1 MEKKSVESYPE
12 YFKIL
17 DGRKMITPAF
27 GVICLMFVAMIIF
40 VLYEHNFE
48 IEKISYWRGL
58 YLLLLF
64 FMITYPM
71 IFMNNTEKII
81 NKSEIK
87 SVSWTK
93 KLMKYSVVIH
103 YGKKKRLIDGLTEQ
117 EAKDIVKFL
126 MSNK

>member
-1 MEKKSVESYPE
+1 
-12 YFKIL
+12 
-17 DGRKMITPAF
+17 MITPAF

-40 VLYEHNFE
+40 VLYKHNFE

-71 IFMNNTEKII
+71 IFMNNTGKII

-93 KLMKYSVVIH
+93 
-103 YGKKKRLIDGLTEQ
+103 
-117 EAKDIVKFL
+117 
-126 MSNK
+126 N